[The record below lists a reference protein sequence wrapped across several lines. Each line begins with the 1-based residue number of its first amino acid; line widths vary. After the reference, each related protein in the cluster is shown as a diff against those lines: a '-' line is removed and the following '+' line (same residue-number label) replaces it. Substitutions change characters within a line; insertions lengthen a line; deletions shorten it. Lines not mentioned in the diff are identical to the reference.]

1 MTPSEAMQWADKN
14 CQPEVV
20 ERLRS
25 RAAVAALAA
34 EVRRMHS
41 RIEGGG
47 ALKSAAGRAYE
58 VAEFRLGDDCME
70 GPETWS
76 RRSCRTAEM
85 RRLPMPLAAS
95 RLGKWGQGR
104 RRWRQHYSA
113 SFARAMRMPS
123 ETLRLP
129 ELGRDG
135 DAVGVRGRY

>member
-41 RIEGGG
+41 RIEGLRG

-70 GPETWS
+70 WAGDMEPPLMGSNGRNE
-76 RRSCRTAEM
+76 A
-85 RRLPMPLAAS
+85 PAAPLAAG
-95 RLGKWGQGR
+95 RL
-104 RRWRQHYSA
+104 
-113 SFARAMRMPS
+113 
-123 ETLRLP
+123 
-129 ELGRDG
+129 D
-135 DAVGVRGRY
+135 

>member
-41 RIEGGG
+41 RIEGLRG

-70 GPETWS
+70 WAGDMEPPLMGSNAEVSGAGTASAGLPGWQANGET
-76 RRSCRTAEM
+76 E
-85 RRLPMPLAAS
+85 
-95 RLGKWGQGR
+95 
-104 RRWRQHYSA
+104 
-113 SFARAMRMPS
+113 
-123 ETLRLP
+123 
-129 ELGRDG
+129 
-135 DAVGVRGRY
+135 